1 MQNLEKG
8 IIENLPQIPYIVDQV
23 GEAMKWLKEEV
34 DEDKYREYLVKT
46 LKVSEYARSISEA
59 NFYKYHLVIASLL
72 LGLGFDPTTDSKFSI
87 FDSPSK
93 SIENA
98 FKMLTEDPETVQKRG
113 CFNALSMHLAKLARD
128 DQDLLNIIL
137 IFILCDLEELKAGI
151 DTEIKA
157 PITKDDYINLLGY
170 AYVILNLEV
179 SKLNLLNKTQETLN
193 KIRIIL
199 NSMSF

>member
-34 DEDKYREYLVKT
+34 DEEKYREYLIKT
-46 LKVSEYARSISEA
+46 AKVAEYAHSVSEA

-72 LGLGFDPTTDSKFSI
+72 LGLGFDPLTDSKFAI

-93 SIENA
+93 SVEKA
-98 FKMLTEDPETVQKRG
+98 FKTLTEDPELVQTRG
-113 CFNALSMHLAKLARD
+113 CFNALSIHLATLARE